1 MPKFYCQKTFFPLLF
16 LASLITTV
24 SAQSGPALSLSKGN
38 AETVPESVILVKPA
52 KILLINKQN
61 LSILDSKQ
69 AQLTLRIA
77 QGRPLVTPGKISSI
91 EPTVIAQ
98 NQVLAVESSG
108 TKETFAL
115 NKPAKKSDLSAISI
129 DKKNLSL
136 IGNSQEQVIAQNP
149 TPEQEPVQ
157 SEPAQQEPLEQKTV
171 QQEPRVLV
179 SEINVVGVEGELED
193 LIYNT
198 IQTKPG
204 RTTTRTQVQDDI
216 NAIYVTGF
224 FSSVKVDVQDTPLG
238 VRLSFVVEANPVLSK
253 VVVNTIPETEEKS
266 VLPDTLI
273 EEVFSSQYGKTLNL
287 RDLQEGIIKINKWYA
302 DNGYDLAQVV
312 GSPQVSPDGVV
323 TLIIAEGIVEDIQ
336 VKFFDADNQ
345 PVEGKTRDFIIT
357 REIELKPGNVFNR
370 NLAQRDLQRVFGLGL
385 FEDIHLSFSPGSD
398 PSQVVV
404 NVEVVE
410 GRTGSVAAGA
420 GISSASGLFGTVSYQ
435 QRNLGG
441 NNQTLGAEL
450 QLGVRELLFDVS
462 FTDPWIA
469 TTPDRTSYTTNLF
482 RRRSISLVY
491 SGNGDNN
498 IETENGDDRP
508 RVVRTGAG
516 VSFSRPLTKTPY
528 ERPKWVLSTGIQ
540 YEHIRIENADGDL
553 SPRANQDAN
562 FINLAYSD
570 SGVDD
575 LTIVRFGAT
584 KDLRNNPSQPTSGSI
599 FRVSTEQSIPVG
611 SGSILMNR
619 IRASYS
625 YFIPVKFLNFEF
637 MKDKP
642 QALAFN
648 VQGGTVFGDLPPYEA
663 FVLGGSSSVRG
674 YSEGEMGSGKSYLQ
688 GTAEYRFPVF
698 SIVGGAIFFDIGTD
712 LGTGSAVPGDP
723 SGIRDLPGSGF
734 GYGLGIRVQ
743 SPLGP
748 IRIDYGINNEGDGQ
762 IHFGIG
768 ERF

>member
-1 MPKFYCQKTFFPLLF
+1 MPKIYCQKIFFPLLF
-16 LASLITTV
+16 AASLITTV
-24 SAQSGPALSLSKGN
+24 YAQSGN
-38 AETVPESVILVKPA
+38 AQTVPESVILVKSVKTLP
-52 KILLINKQN
+52 INKQN
-61 LSILDSKQ
+61 LSLIESNQ
-69 AQLTLRIA
+69 TQ
-77 QGRPLVTPGKISSI
+77 VTPEHIYSI
-91 EPTVIAQ
+91 DLPVIGQ
-98 NQVLAVESSG
+98 NQLLAIES
-108 TKETFAL
+108 TDTPAAIAL
-115 NKPAKKSDLSAISI
+115 IKPAKKATLAAISV
-129 DKKNLSL
+129 DKKNLFFT
-136 IGNSQEQVIAQNP
+136 GNSQEQVIAQNP

-157 SEPAQQEPLEQKTV
+157 EKPVQQEPLEQKTV

-198 IQTKPG
+198 IQTRPG

-238 VRLSFVVEANPVLSK
+238 VRLSFVVEANPVLSQ
-253 VVVNTIPETEEKS
+253 VVVNTIPESQEKS

-273 EEVFSSQYGKTLNL
+273 DEVFSSQYGKTLNL
-287 RDLQEGIIKINKWYA
+287 RDLQEGIIKINEWYA
-302 DNGYDLAQVV
+302 ANGYDLAQVV
-312 GSPQVSPDGVV
+312 GSPEVSPDGVV

-336 VKFFDADNQ
+336 VKFFDADNE
-345 PVEGKTRDFIIT
+345 PIEEGKTREFIIT
-357 REIELKPGNVFNR
+357 REIELKAGNVFNR

-385 FEDIHLSFSPGSD
+385 FEDIRLSFSPGSD

-420 GISSASGLFGTVSYQ
+420 GISSASGLFGTISYQ

-441 NNQTLGAEL
+441 NNQTLGAEV
-450 QLGVRELLFDVS
+450 QVGVRELLFDVS

-491 SGNGDNN
+491 SGDGNNN

-540 YEHIRIENADGDL
+540 YENIRIENADGDL

-562 FINLAYSD
+562 SINLAYSD

-575 LTIVRFGAT
+575 LTIMRFGAT
-584 KDLRNNPSQPTSGSI
+584 KDLRDNPSQPTSGSI

-625 YFIPVKFLNFEF
+625 YFIPVKFLTFDF

-648 VQGGTVFGDLPPYEA
+648 IQGGTVFGDLPPYEA

-674 YSEGEMGSGKSYLQ
+674 YAEGEMGSGKSYAQ
-688 GTAEYRFPVF
+688 ATAEYRFPVF
-698 SIVGGAIFFDIGTD
+698 SIVGGAIFFDVGTD
-712 LGTGSAVPGDP
+712 LGSGSDVPGNP

-748 IRIDYGINNEGDGQ
+748 IRIDYGINNEGDSRV
-762 IHFGIG
+762 HFGIG

>member
-1 MPKFYCQKTFFPLLF
+1 VPKFYCQKTFFLLLF
-16 LASLITTV
+16 AASLITTV
-24 SAQSGPALSLSKGN
+24 SAQSGN

-52 KILLINKQN
+52 KTLPIDKQKLSFLGGDKAQVTLGTDKNIYLL
-61 LSILDSKQ
+61 
-69 AQLTLRIA
+69 
-77 QGRPLVTPGKISSI
+77 
-91 EPTVIAQ
+91 EPTVIAH
-98 NQVLAVESSG
+98 NQLLSVDFSDKKKV
-108 TKETFAL
+108 FAL
-115 NKPAKKSDLSAISI
+115 NKPAKKSDFSAISV
-129 DKKNLSL
+129 DKKNLFL
-136 IGNSQEQVIAQNP
+136 TGNSQEQVIAQNP
-149 TPEQEPVQ
+149 TPEPVQ

-179 SEINVVGVEGELED
+179 SEIDVVGVEGELED

-312 GSPQVSPDGVV
+312 GSPEVSPDGVV

-336 VKFFDADNQ
+336 VKFFDADNE

-385 FEDIHLSFSPGSD
+385 FEDIRLSFSPGSD

-562 FINLAYSD
+562 SIDLAYSD

-584 KDLRNNPSQPTSGSI
+584 KDLRDNPSQPTSGSI

-625 YFIPVKFLNFEF
+625 YFIPVKWLNFDF

-663 FVLGGSSSVRG
+663 FVLGGSNSVRG